1 MPLHDQLQASL
12 DPTYRV
18 EREIGHGGMSRT
30 FLAEETALG
39 RRVVVKIL
47 PPELAAGLSVDRFK
61 REIALAAR
69 LQHPHVVP
77 LLAAGEAAGLPF
89 YTMPFVEGDS
99 LRERLARSGPL
110 PLTEAISILRDV
122 ARALAYA
129 HKQGVV
135 HRDIKPD
142 NVLLSHGVA
151 AVTDFGISKAVAA
164 ARATQAGVES
174 ATLTQLGTAIGTPE
188 YIAPEQAAGDR
199 NTDHRADL
207 YSFAAMAYELV
218 TGSTPFAGRTPAKLL
233 AAHLT
238 ETPTPLVE
246 RRSDA
251 PLSLA
256 AVVMKCLAKHPEARP
271 RSAEEVILALDA
283 AASEL
288 SSARTPGPAER
299 SPTTTAAPSIAVLP
313 FANLNADAESEY
325 FSDGMTADLIAQLGL
340 IDGLAVISR
349 SSVIGF
355 KGAAKGARA
364 VAAELGVTHV
374 LEGSV
379 RRAGARVRIVPTLV
393 DGATGRQLWTKTY
406 DRELEDIFG
415 VQEAVAREI
424 AGALRL
430 PLSQHASARLEM
442 RPTDNLD
449 AYDAFLRARARD
461 GATRGAFDAKL
472 ALYERAIELD
482 PAFAVAY
489 TSLAITHITEGAWI
503 HGLGDAATT
512 AADRAIERALRID
525 PGLAIAYYARAASR
539 WTQGYLRESRAAA
552 RRAVDLDPNLAEAMI
567 AHVLADWSLGN
578 YDEMLPWCERAIRLD
593 PKNPYGPNDMVL
605 AYTYMLDF
613 PNAERMIQ
621 ATLQLRPDW
630 VWGSA
635 IRINE
640 AVAAGRY
647 ADAMR
652 IGEEF
657 VRDNPDLPL
666 ALMITAEAALYIGK
680 DDEAA
685 KLLARLETRAPGFS
699 LGHHLSWR
707 LMLALARV
715 RLGAAGHDPL
725 MRPVLEQ
732 TAGATR
738 AAIDHGADSPWLRL
752 ELAAVYALRGEK
764 AEALTWLERGYD
776 AGWRTPYHVSGA
788 PWFASLE
795 QEQRFRDVVARM
807 EADVAAMRQRAGA
820 DTHAG
825 SGGGFRPPS

>member
-1 MPLHDQLQASL
+1 MPHRDQLQSSL

-18 EREIGHGGMSRT
+18 EREIGRGGMSRT

-47 PPELAAGLSVDRFK
+47 PPELAAGLSIDRFK
-61 REIALAAR
+61 REIAIAAR
-69 LQHPHVVP
+69 LQHPHIVP

-99 LRERLARSGPL
+99 LRERLTRRGPL
-110 PLTEAISILRDV
+110 PVTEAISILRDV

-129 HKQGVV
+129 HSQGIV

-151 AVTDFGISKAVAA
+151 AVTDFGIGKAVAA
-164 ARATQAGVES
+164 ARPTQTDANS

-199 NTDHRADL
+199 NSDHRADL
-207 YSFAAMAYELV
+207 YSFGVMAYELL
-218 TGSTPFAGRTPAKLL
+218 TGSTPFAGRTPAQLL

-238 ETPTPLVE
+238 EMPTPLVE

-251 PLSLA
+251 PSSLA
-256 AVVMKCLAKHPEARP
+256 AIVMTCLAKDPEARP
-271 RSAEEVILALDA
+271 RGAEDVLVALEAAGAELA
-283 AASEL
+283 SV
-288 SSARTPGPAER
+288 RTPGLGAF
-299 SPTTTAAPSIAVLP
+299 SATTAVAPSIAVLP
-313 FANLNADAESEY
+313 FANLNADADSEY

-349 SSVIGF
+349 SSVVGF
-355 KGAAKGARA
+355 KGATKGARA

-430 PLSQHASARLEM
+430 TLSQHASARLER

-449 AYDAFLRARARD
+449 AYDAFLRARTID
-461 GATRGAFDAKL
+461 GATRAGFDAKL

-482 PAFAVAY
+482 PAFALAH
-489 TSLAITHITEGAWI
+489 TWLAIAHVTEGAWI
-503 HGLGDAATT
+503 HALGDAATA
-512 AADRAIERALRID
+512 AADRAVERALSID
-525 PGLAIAYYARAASR
+525 PGLAIAHYARAASR

-552 RRAVDLDPNLAEAMI
+552 RRAVELDPNLSEAMI
-567 AHVLADWSLGN
+567 ANVWADWSLGN

-605 AYTYMLDF
+605 AYTYMLDI

-630 VWGSA
+630 VWGRV
-635 IRINE
+635 IRINA

-647 ADAMR
+647 AVGWR
-652 IGEEF
+652 TGEEF
-657 VRDNPDLPL
+657 VRDYPNLPL
-666 ALMITAEAALYIGK
+666 ALLVAAEAALYFGK
-680 DDEAA
+680 YNDAV
-685 KLLARLETRAPGFS
+685 KLLDRLETSAPGFS
-699 LGHHLSWR
+699 LAHHFPWR
-707 LMLALARV
+707 VMLALARL
-715 RLGAAGHDPL
+715 RLGASAHDRVVRRL
-725 MRPVLEQ
+725 LDE
-732 TAGATR
+732 TSGAAR
-738 AAIDHGADSPWLRL
+738 AAIDRGADSPCPRL
-752 ELAAVYALRGEK
+752 ELAAVSSLRGDT
-764 AEALTWLERGYD
+764 ADALAWLERGFE
-776 AGWRTPYHVSGA
+776 AGWRTPYHVTGA

-795 QEQRFRDVVARM
+795 QEQRFRGLVARI

-820 DTHAG
+820 DTPSG
-825 SGGGFRPPS
+825 SG